1 MKNRAFGDIYN
12 IHDKA
17 VIKISIIADREPKT
31 AENAAVD
38 LTLIAIL
45 INFNNNG
52 FLNIIIAGS

>member
-1 MKNRAFGDIYN
+1 MKDRAFGDIYD

-31 AENAAVD
+31 AGSAAVN
-38 LTLIAIL
+38 LILMAVFVNL
-45 INFNNNG
+45 GDNE